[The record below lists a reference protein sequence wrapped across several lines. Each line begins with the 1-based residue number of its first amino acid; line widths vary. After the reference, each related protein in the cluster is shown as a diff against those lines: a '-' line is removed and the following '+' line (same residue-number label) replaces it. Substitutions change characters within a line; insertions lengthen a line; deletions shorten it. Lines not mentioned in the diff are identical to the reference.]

1 MINLCLLVPSLE
13 QVIDEE
19 DNEDEIVPVI
29 FEDKD
34 SSEEESDE
42 DAMETGQDIT
52 DEEESEQEL
61 DGASDMME
69 D

>member
-1 MINLCLLVPSLE
+1 MTSLE

-19 DNEDEIVPVI
+19 DGEDEIVPVI

-42 DAMETGQDIT
+42 DGMETGQDIT
-52 DEEESEQEL
+52 DDEEESEKEL

>member
-1 MINLCLLVPSLE
+1 VPSLE

>member
-1 MINLCLLVPSLE
+1 ME

>member
-1 MINLCLLVPSLE
+1 MPSLE